1 MAALLAADGITAG
14 AHLFQHVAVAYSGAG
29 GVNANGLHILHKAQV
44 GHNRHHG
51 GISVQAAAVFHIL
64 GNQRNDLV
72 AVDLCALF
80 IAGQAAVCIAVKGN
94 AAVKAAFH
102 DLLFQPVQVGG
113 AAAIVDGN
121 AVIQRAGK
129 AALAAQ
135 AGEQFLRHLGRSTIG
150 AVKQHIQAGKICINV
165 LLQSIHIVI
174 HSGIQAVNAADLGTI
189 TDLDILAVF
198 EDMSLNAVFYF
209 IGQLVAIALENL
221 DAVELYLVR
230 KYGADAGIVISASHN
245 PMEFNGIKIF
255 AGTGYKLPDE
265 VENQI
270 EAYIDNDCAGIELKT
285 GAEVGRVYRRD
296 DGLQDYVD
304 HLYESIHGDLTG
316 LNVCIDCANGASAAV
331 AQKLFPRLGAKCT
344 FIGIAPDGENI
355 NKGVGSTHLENL
367 EKAVVEGG
375 FDCGIA
381 FDGDADRCLGCD
393 EKGQEMDGD
402 KIIALLAMTMKE
414 KGRLD
419 GDTAVVTVMSNL
431 GFIKYME
438 SQGINTEK
446 TAVGDRYVLENM
458 RENGFSIGGEQSGH
472 VILLHHATTGDG
484 ELTAGKLLK
493 LLAESGKKM
502 SELNGI
508 YAQYPQV
515 LVNVTANAAQKKAY
529 KEDEVLAG
537 FIENEQQKLMG
548 MGRVLVRV
556 SGTEPKIRVMV
567 EGQDLDAI
575 HRCADRIVDKINKRI
590 LGQ

>member
-1 MAALLAADGITAG
+1 MGKLFGTDGVRGVAGKDLTCELALQIGRATAAELTSLDGHRPRILIGKDTRVSGDMLECTLAAGLCSVG
-14 AHLFQHVAVAYSGAG
+14 A
-29 GVNANGLHILHKAQV
+29 
-44 GHNRHHG
+44 
-51 GISVQAAAVFHIL
+51 
-64 GNQRNDLV
+64 D
-72 AVDLCALF
+72 VDLL
-80 IAGQAAVCIAVKGN
+80 G
-94 AAVKAAFH
+94 
-102 DLLFQPVQVGG
+102 
-113 AAAIVDGN
+113 
-121 AVIQRAGK
+121 VIPTPG
-129 AALAAQ
+129 
-135 AGEQFLRHLGRSTIG
+135 
-150 AVKQHIQAGKICINV
+150 
-165 LLQSIHIVI
+165 
-174 HSGIQAVNAADLGTI
+174 
-189 TDLDILAVF
+189 
-198 EDMSLNAVFYF
+198 
-209 IGQLVAIALENL
+209 VA
-221 DAVELYLVR
+221 YLVR

-255 AGTGYKLPDE
+255 KGDGYKLPDE
-265 VENQI
+265 VENRI
-270 EAYIDNDCAGIELKT
+270 EAHIFKNCEDIKICD
-285 GAEVGRVYRRD
+285 GAEIGRVHRLD
-296 DGLQDYVD
+296 TAVDDYVD
-304 HLYESIHGDLTG
+304 ALEQHIDADLSG
-316 LNVCIDCANGASAAV
+316 LNVLFDCANGASAKV
-331 AQKLFPRLGAKCT
+331 AQKLFPRLGCQCSFT
-344 FIGIAPDGENI
+344 GTLDDGVSVND
-355 NKGVGSTHLENL
+355 GCGSTHLDRL
-367 EKAVVEGG
+367 EKKVVEGG